1 MSLKRS
7 DFEREPCACGECQ
20 QAGVSGLPQLRDPR
34 TGAWMHGYPLKRVYE
49 AKASFW
55 RQFHEMLPAKAMR

>member
-7 DFEREPCACGECQ
+7 DFEREPCTCGECQ
-20 QAGVSGLPQLRDPR
+20 QAGVSVLPQLRDWR

-49 AKASFW
+49 AKAAFW
-55 RQFHEMLPAKAMR
+55 SRFRETVQTKGMR